1 MKRTIS
7 FKASEGKTTLFV
19 YRLDAEF
26 EDMFRNSIRYGPA
39 GQQIQMESSM
49 IQQIRASVQG
59 VIGNLP
65 ATAQRPVILTD
76 KDIRPFVFRLLQS
89 HFPDLT
95 VLSFDQI
102 SPQIRPQHLAFIDA
116 AAATKKVTR

>member
-1 MKRTIS
+1 MT
-7 FKASEGKTTLFV
+7 
-19 YRLDAEF
+19 
-26 EDMFRNSIRYGPA
+26 
-39 GQQIQMESSM
+39 QQP
-49 IQQIRASVQG
+49 RPSVQAVTG
-59 VIGNLP
+59 TPP

-116 AAATKKVTR
+116 AATKKVTR